1 MSITRSQI
9 ARELMAEGGAPRQGY
24 FLGKIVRKIKDDI
37 IPNELKS
44 PAGLAAAAL
53 AVDQFGIPIGGGKK
67 IGCGKNVSGFLGNI
81 FRGGSTPAGT
91 TGDIDRRTG
100 EIFTPN
106 PNDEFGIDGDV
117 YGTSGSKYGNR
128 QDDKGGIVDF
138 FTKKRLGT
146 DKSIAN
152 LLL

>member
-67 IGCGKNVSGFLGNI
+67 IGGGQKVSGFLGDI
-81 FRGGSTPAGT
+81 FRGGNTSAGT
-91 TGDIDRRTG
+91 TGGPIDKKTGDIFRGGGGDD
-100 EIFTPN
+100 
-106 PNDEFGIDGDV
+106 ND
-117 YGTSGSKYGNR
+117 GN
-128 QDDKGGIVDF
+128 DDKGFISKIGSGIGSAFNFLKPV
-138 FTKKRLGT
+138 KRLLAL
-146 DKSIAN
+146 KALSI
-152 LLL
+152 